1 MGSRSSGRLVEKL
14 LSALDGAA
22 PEECR
27 PLLTNAAEEGREAGE
42 PVHSRL
48 LRLLAHLEYSEEE
61 AQEILAAAVRHRQ
74 ALRSLLGRDVGT
86 RVALFDH
93 LVSVDRRILN
103 PKIIEIPAFERIERS
118 AVTDHLTGLYNR
130 LHFDARLKTEVGR
143 ARRFGQHLSLL
154 LLDLDDFKAVNDRAG
169 HPAGDQVLREVGRL
183 IVEQI
188 RDIDIG
194 ARYGGEEFAIILPE
208 TPRSGA
214 YVVAE
219 RLRRQVAGSFRRRG
233 SGARITR
240 TTISGGLATFP
251 EDSEDADTLIE
262 RADRALYRAKRAGKN
277 AINIYFLEK
286 RRAERI
292 DVGESGMRAVVQLQV
307 SRGEVRRN
315 ARVKN
320 ISQDGLLIEL
330 SEPVPVGS
338 EIKVS
343 FSLGLAQAYTIP
355 STVVR
360 LAQPAVNGKR
370 RRFEA
375 GLRFQRRA
383 RSLKPELTRLA
394 RQHAAAG

>member
-1 MGSRSSGRLVEKL
+1 MGSKSSSRLVEKL

-22 PEECR
+22 PEQCR
-27 PLLTNAAEEGREAGE
+27 ALLDSAAEEGRGSSD

-48 LRLLAHLEYSEEE
+48 LRLLTHLEYSEEE
-61 AQEILAAAVRHRQ
+61 ALAILGAAVLHRQ
-74 ALRSLLGRDVGT
+74 TLHSLLGRDVGT

-93 LVSVDRRILN
+93 LVGVDRRILN

-130 LHFDARLKTEVGR
+130 LYFDARLKTEVGR

-154 LLDLDDFKAVNDRAG
+154 FLDLDDFKAVNDSAG
-169 HPAGDQVLREVGRL
+169 HPAGDLVLREVGRL

-233 SGARITR
+233 AAKIPR

-251 EDSEDADTLIE
+251 EDAEDADTLIE
-262 RADRALYRAKRAGKN
+262 RADSALYRAKRAGKN
-277 AINIYFLEK
+277 AINIYFFEK

-292 DVGESGMRAVVQLQV
+292 DVGESGVRAIVQLRA

-360 LAQPAVNGKR
+360 LARHAVNGKR